1 MNVKPV
7 VHFVNSL
14 SALILLHYFRGDI
27 NRELLLM
34 KTLGLTG
41 RPDVCNKDGPRSD
54 AAASSPG
61 TLEPASLL
69 DSRRL
74 S

>member
-41 RPDVCNKDGPRSD
+41 RRTSATKTTHDRMLPLRARV
-54 AAASSPG
+54 
-61 TLEPASLL
+61 EPASLL